1 MQKQFS
7 LMDNTHPYKNKLP
20 INMDTRF
27 DCNRYIVFISTHTT
41 TALLLHELTQISKS
55 SLHGNV
61 SSKHYYETLTI
72 LRGDMG
78 VQAPLLV

>member
-7 LMDNTHPYKNKLP
+7 LMDNTHLYKNKLP
-20 INMDTRF
+20 INMGTRF

-41 TALLLHELTQISKS
+41 TSLLLHELTQISKS

-61 SSKHYYETLTI
+61 SSKHFVSM
-72 LRGDMG
+72 RH
-78 VQAPLLV
+78 